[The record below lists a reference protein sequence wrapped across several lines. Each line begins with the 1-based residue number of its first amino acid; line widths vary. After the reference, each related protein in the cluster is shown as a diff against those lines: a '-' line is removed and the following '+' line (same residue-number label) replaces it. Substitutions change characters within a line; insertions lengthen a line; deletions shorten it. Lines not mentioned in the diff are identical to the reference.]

1 MQLRSKPVLTASLG
15 GTRPEGFGHGQLCA
29 EHDRLGLQLQR
40 IQAELTA
47 GSLETAKAKFQQFR
61 AALESHQ
68 RLEETILFPQFRQSG
83 IVPDCELIGELYEE
97 HEMIR
102 GQIETVQASLERDG
116 KVNELLEQL
125 GALLNAHESKEELF
139 LYPMLFHL
147 ADPDFVAEL
156 FHSVHRRLV
165 PNAAEPI

>member
-1 MQLRSKPVLTASLG
+1 MQIRSNPASTAPSG
-15 GTRPEGFGHGQLCA
+15 GFKPEGFGHGQLCA
-29 EHDRLGLQLQR
+29 EHDLLGLQMQR
-40 IQAELTA
+40 IQTELTA
-47 GSLETAKAKFQQFR
+47 GKLETAKAKFQQFR

-83 IVPDCELIGELYEE
+83 IVPDCELIGELCEE

-102 GQIETVQASLERDG
+102 GYVESIQERLDRDG
-116 KVNELLEQL
+116 KASELLEQL
-125 GALLNAHESKEELF
+125 GAVLNAHESKEELF